1 MNKDTI
7 ELIKELEKLKQ
18 YIRTKGMHDFNVETG
33 KCKNCNEFIADIKMR
48 LCPVITPEEVSDL
61 KSNKE

>member
-7 ELIKELEKLKQ
+7 EKKQ
-18 YIRTKGMHDFNVETG
+18 AIINRVMGIRTKGMHDFKVETG

-48 LCPVITPEEVSDL
+48 LCPVITPEEVADL